1 MRWDEV
7 TCTLELSERNVA
19 MLIVKL
25 GDPLSVRMIQT
36 GCGRIIARAIADEDL
51 DVSQVSPAV
60 AEGVVTLTASEL
72 ERLSTVGT
80 SVVVADVT
88 VISVLNSKHYGDR
101 PPGAMYMPTSGDI
114 L

>member
-1 MRWDEV
+1 MRWDES
-7 TCTLELSERNVA
+7 TRTLELSERNVA
-19 MLIVKL
+19 VLRLKL
-25 GDPLSVRMIQT
+25 TDPLSARMIQT
-36 GCGRIIARAIADEDL
+36 GCGRIIARAIADDDEGATE
-51 DVSQVSPAV
+51 VVPAV

-88 VISVLNSKHYGDR
+88 VSSVPNSKHYGDR

-114 L
+114 V